1 MRVAPS
7 LGRIPE
13 ELSEGPYA
21 QALEVARRANF
32 TEEEWQEYE
41 RAKMAEQDFR
51 GGLSL
56 AEKRG
61 LEQGLKQGEQR
72 GLKRGL
78 SQGRKEGRKE
88 GREEGREEGRKE
100 GELRGQVTTLAEAG
114 LTVLTARGLS
124 ISDSVRAQILATTDP
139 ALLASWLARASTA
152 ASAEDC
158 LTQPSV

>member
-1 MRVAPS
+1 
-7 LGRIPE
+7 
-13 ELSEGPYA
+13 
-21 QALEVARRANF
+21 
-32 TEEEWQEYE
+32 
-41 RAKMAEQDFR
+41 MAEQDFR

-56 AEKRG
+56 AEKRGEERG

-78 SQGRKEGRKE
+78 SQGRKEGR
-88 GREEGREEGRKE
+88 EEGRKE
-100 GELRGQVTTLAEAG
+100 GELRGQVTTLAEAV

-124 ISDSVRAQILATTDP
+124 ISESVRAQILSTTDP
-139 ALLASWLARASTA
+139 ALLTAWLARASTA